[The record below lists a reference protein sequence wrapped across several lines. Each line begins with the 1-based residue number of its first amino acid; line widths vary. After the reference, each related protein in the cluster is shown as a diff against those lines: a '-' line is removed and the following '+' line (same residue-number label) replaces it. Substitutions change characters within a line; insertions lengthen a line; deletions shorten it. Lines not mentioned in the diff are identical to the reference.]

1 MRKLALLV
9 LLFTAACPGLGQV
22 AFDVDSS
29 GQSTVQ
35 GSPVGGLLPAPPGF
49 ENFNGASFS
58 QSQKFQNN
66 NTNRDHITSCRV
78 GKLTLKVVSPTGAT
92 LSFLSKI
99 EFFIKADTLPE
110 VRIAE
115 ALTIP
120 SGARATGTQP
130 SQNTNIEA
138 DLKLPIEA
146 NIL

>member
-1 MRKLALLV
+1 MRKLGPLL
-9 LLFTAACPGLGQV
+9 LLLTAACPGL
-22 AFDVDSS
+22 
-29 GQSTVQ
+29 
-35 GSPVGGLLPAPPGF
+35 
-49 ENFNGASFS
+49 
-58 QSQKFQNN
+58 
-66 NTNRDHITSCRV
+66 
-78 GKLTLKVVSPTGAT
+78 SPTGAT

-99 EFFIKADTLPE
+99 EFFIKTDTLPE

-115 ALTIP
+115 ALAIP